1 MKRAAFLFA
10 LSIGLTAACASP
22 AVEPGNTG
30 SGDQPTSSE
39 VVKPVGGDLRVSEP
53 WYLIGTS
60 LSSVVVPPGLTIT
73 FAADTVSGQG
83 PVNSWSGSY
92 TATPTGQLDFADVA
106 ITAMAGPD
114 EAMKAE
120 AAYQALLET
129 VDGYTAVQAGELY
142 LFDEQANVLV
152 YSATPPVDD
161 PLAVTAQTQAL
172 AASVVGMA
180 EAEAEAAVTGAN
192 HTFRV
197 VTRDG
202 EQFAVTEDYSPT
214 RINVTVV
221 GEKVTEAT
229 IG

>member
-1 MKRAAFLFA
+1 MRRLTLLFA
-10 LSIGLTAACASP
+10 LFISVLAACANP
-22 AVEPGNTG
+22 AAGPGNSG

-39 VVKPVGGDLRVSEP
+39 VVEPVGGDLRIGEP

-60 LSSVVVPPGLTIT
+60 LSSVVVPQGLTIT
-73 FAADTVSGQG
+73 FEADTVSGQG

-92 TATPTGQLDFADVA
+92 TATPTGQLAFADIA

-114 EAMKAE
+114 EAMNEE

-129 VDGYTAVQAGELY
+129 VDGYAAVQAGELY
-142 LFDEQANVLV
+142 LFDDQANVLV
-152 YSATPPVDD
+152 YSATAPADD
-161 PLAVTAQTQAL
+161 PMAVTAQTQAL
-172 AASVVGMA
+172 AASVVGMT
-180 EAEAEAAVTGAN
+180 EAEAEAAVTAAN

-197 VTRDG
+197 VARDG